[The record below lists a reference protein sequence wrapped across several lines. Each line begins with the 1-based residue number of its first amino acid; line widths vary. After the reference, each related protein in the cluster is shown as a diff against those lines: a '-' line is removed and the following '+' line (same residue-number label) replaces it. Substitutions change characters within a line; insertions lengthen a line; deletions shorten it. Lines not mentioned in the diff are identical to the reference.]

1 MEDNKKAAGAAATI
15 TKYISIIPEN
25 NIGCNMP
32 EILRDIYTLYQG
44 KYINLSDKFILNILI
59 SKTAQMFTGKRIT
72 LDEAGK
78 TNIPNW
84 YSINFIPSGYGKDR
98 LVNDLDQNIFSDYR
112 EWFKE
117 QAKKQHNAEIERINK
132 IAEEKYKGAKQ
143 EKAKAAFIEKETE
156 KIRNLVIE
164 IQDGTQEGFYA
175 DCKAFS
181 NAPFG
186 SVYIKL
192 SELGLYLK
200 SLSNEKLQF
209 INCLYNAYDGVINS
223 KCIKGGARE
232 AQIENL
238 PVNAL
243 LYSDY
248 TLFQGDIKAIFN
260 SLVSTGL
267 GRRALISF
275 QTPTALQDEYM
286 TTNEEKAFYQKAKEY
301 GKNLFSIFY
310 NLPFNACYVLDAE
323 AKDNVLNAYKREL
336 IHQFNNTDNELLKK
350 EIKSRELKALKL
362 SCIYACL
369 NHPKEFVINTQDVRQ
384 AIATIEFLS
393 TDFEKFINY
402 RPETNDFYD
411 RLFNFIL
418 ENQGKKEITK
428 YKLTYDY
435 YKQLGISR
443 KKFLDTFDEAIEI
456 VKGIAKANDYTLIE
470 QSINNNS
477 GMKYYLQPL
486 IADNDNNIISF
497 DEIIKNKK

>member
-1 MEDNKKAAGAAATI
+1 MTKTKKALNDESLSNLDDNII
-15 TKYISIIPEN
+15 TSNDILN
-25 NIGCNMP
+25 NMP
-32 EILRDIYTLYQG
+32 AILRDIYTLYQG

-59 SKTAQMFTGKRIT
+59 SKTAQMLTGKRIT

-98 LVNDLDQNIFSDYR
+98 LVNDLVQNIFSGYL

-117 QAKKQHNAEIERINK
+117 QARKQYNAEIERINK
-132 IAEEKYKGAKQ
+132 IAEEKYKGGKQ
-143 EKAKAAFIEKETE
+143 ERAKAAFIEKETE

-243 LYSDY
+243 LYADY
-248 TLFQGDIKAIFN
+248 TLFQGEIKAIFN

-267 GRRALISF
+267 GRRAVISF
-275 QTPTALQDEYM
+275 QTPKALQDECM
-286 TTNEEKAFYQKAKEY
+286 TINEEKTFYQKAQEY

-310 NLPFNACYVLDAE
+310 NLPFNTCYVLNAD
-323 AKDNVLNAYKREL
+323 AKDNVLNVYKREL
-336 IHQFNNTDNELLKK
+336 IDKFNNTDNELLKK

-369 NHPKEFVINTQDVRQ
+369 NHPANYIITAEDVKQ
-384 AIATIEFLS
+384 AILTIEFLS
-393 TDFEKFINY
+393 TDFKKLINY

-418 ENQGKKEITK
+418 ENQGEEDITK
-428 YKLTYDY
+428 HKLTYKY
-435 YKQLGISR
+435 FNQLGITR
-443 KKFLDTFDEAIEI
+443 KNFIDSFDDAIEI
-456 VKGIAKANDYTLIE
+456 VKGIAKANGYTLIE

-486 IADNDNNIISF
+486 ISDNANNIIPF
-497 DEIIKNKK
+497 DEVIKNKK

>member
-1 MEDNKKAAGAAATI
+1 MTETKKALKQESLCKFNDNII
-15 TKYISIIPEN
+15 TSNDNYS
-25 NIGCNMP
+25 NMP
-32 EILRDIYTLYQG
+32 AILRDIFTLYKS

-59 SKTAQMFTGKRIT
+59 SKTAQMLTGKRTT
-72 LDEAGK
+72 LNEAGK
-78 TNIPNW
+78 INIPNW

-98 LVNDLDQNIFSDYR
+98 LVNDLDCNIFSDYR
-112 EWFKE
+112 AWFKE
-117 QAKKQHNAEIERINK
+117 QAKKYYQTEIEHIK
-132 IAEEKYKGAKQ
+132 QTAEEKYTGTKQ
-143 EKAKAAFIEKETE
+143 EKVKAAFIEKEIE
-156 KIRNLVIE
+156 KIRNIVIE

-181 NAPFG
+181 KAPFG
-186 SVYIKL
+186 SAYIKI

-223 KCIKGGARE
+223 KCIKGGVRE
-232 AQIENL
+232 NQIENL

-248 TLFQGDIKAIFN
+248 TLFQGDIKAMFT
-260 SLVSTGL
+260 SLISTGL

-275 QTPTALQDEYM
+275 QAPDALQDECM
-286 TTNEEKAFYQKAKEY
+286 TANDEQIFYSNAQEY

-310 NLPFNACYVLDAE
+310 NLPSNACYVLDAD

-336 IHQFNNTDNELLKK
+336 IDKFNNTDNELLKK

-369 NHPKEFVINTQDVRQ
+369 NHPQKFVISKEDVKQ

-393 TDFEKFINY
+393 TDFERVINY
-402 RPETNDFYD
+402 KPKTNDFYD

-418 ENQGKKEITK
+418 ENQDKEEITK
-428 YKLTYDY
+428 YKLTYKY
-435 YKQLGISR
+435 FQQLGISR
-443 KKFLDTFDEAIEI
+443 RKFLITFDEAIEI
-456 VKGIAKANDYTLIE
+456 VKEIAKSNDYALIE
-470 QSINNNS
+470 QSINNNT
-477 GMKYYLQPL
+477 GIKYYLQPV
-486 IADNDNNIISF
+486 ITNNDNNIISF
-497 DEIIKNKK
+497 DEVIKNKK

>member
-1 MEDNKKAAGAAATI
+1 MTEIKKALNQKDLSTL
-15 TKYISIIPEN
+15 N
-25 NIGCNMP
+25 NIIITSNDILNNMP
-32 EILRDIYTLYQG
+32 AILRDIFTLYQG

-59 SKTAQMFTGKRIT
+59 SKMCQMLTGKRIT
-72 LDEAGK
+72 LNETGK
-78 TNIPNW
+78 INIPNW

-98 LVNDLDQNIFSDYR
+98 LVSDLDKNIFSDYR

-117 QAKKQHNAEIERINK
+117 NAKRYYQTEIERINK
-132 IAEEKYKGAKQ
+132 IAEEKYTGSKQ
-143 EKAKAAFIEKETE
+143 EKMKAAFIEKETE
-156 KIRNLVIE
+156 KIRNIIIE

-175 DCKAFS
+175 DCKGFS

-186 SVYIKL
+186 SAYIKI

-223 KCIKGGARE
+223 KCIKSGTRE
-232 AQIENL
+232 NQIENL
-238 PVNAL
+238 PINAL

-248 TLFQGDIKAIFN
+248 TLFQGDIKTIFN
-260 SLVSTGL
+260 SLISIGL

-275 QTPTALQDEYM
+275 QAPDTLQDESM
-286 TTNEEKAFYQKAKEY
+286 TANEEQIFYKKAQKY
-301 GKNLFSIFY
+301 GENLFSIFY
-310 NLPFNACYVLDAE
+310 NLPFNACYVLDE
-323 AKDNVLNAYKREL
+323 DAKNNVLNVYKREL
-336 IHQFNNTDNELLKK
+336 IDKFNNTDNELLKK

-369 NHPKEFVINTQDVRQ
+369 NHPIEFGINTEDVRQ

-393 TDFEKFINY
+393 TDFKKFINY

-411 RLFNFIL
+411 KLFNFIL
-418 ENQGKKEITK
+418 ENQDKEEITK
-428 YKLTYDY
+428 YKLTYRY
-435 YKQLGISR
+435 FQQLGISR
-443 KKFLDTFDEAIEI
+443 KKFIDTFEEAIEI
-456 VKGIAKANDYTLIE
+456 VKGIAKAKDYTLIE

-486 IADNDNNIISF
+486 TTDNEDNIISF

>member
-1 MEDNKKAAGAAATI
+1 MTEIKKALTLESLSNLDDNII
-15 TKYISIIPEN
+15 TSN
-25 NIGCNMP
+25 DVLSNMP
-32 EILRDIYTLYQG
+32 AILEGIFTLYQG

-59 SKTAQMFTGKRIT
+59 SKTAQMLTGKRIT

-132 IAEEKYKGAKQ
+132 IAEEKYTGSKQ

-175 DCKAFS
+175 DCKVFS

-275 QTPTALQDEYM
+275 QTPAALQDEYM

-310 NLPFNACYVLDAE
+310 NLPFNACYVLDTE

-384 AIATIEFLS
+384 AIATIEFLC

-435 YKQLGISR
+435 YKQLGIPR
-443 KKFLDTFDEAIEI
+443 RRFLNTFDEAIEI

-470 QSINNNS
+470 QSINNNA

-486 IADNDNNIISF
+486 TTDNDNNIISF
-497 DEIIKNKK
+497 DEVIKNKK

>member
-1 MEDNKKAAGAAATI
+1 MTEIKKALHSESLSNLDDNII
-15 TKYISIIPEN
+15 TSNEILN
-25 NIGCNMP
+25 NMP
-32 EILRDIYTLYQG
+32 AILRDIFTLYRG

-59 SKTAQMFTGKRIT
+59 SKTCQMLTGKRII
-72 LDEAGK
+72 LNEASK
-78 TNIPNW
+78 INIPNW

-98 LVNDLDQNIFSDYR
+98 LVSDLDQNIFSDYK

-117 QAKKQHNAEIERINK
+117 QSNKYYNTEIERINK
-132 IAEEKYKGAKQ
+132 IAEEKYTGSKQ
-143 EKAKAAFIEKETE
+143 EKAKTVFVEKETE
-156 KIRNLVIE
+156 KIRNIE
-164 IQDGTQEGFYA
+164 IEILAGTQEGFYSE
-175 DCKAFS
+175 CKAIS
-181 NAPFG
+181 NANFG
-186 SVYIKL
+186 SAYIKM

-209 INCLYNAYDGVINS
+209 INCLYDAYDGKIND
-223 KCIKGGARE
+223 KCIKSEVRRK
-232 AQIENL
+232 QIENL

-267 GRRALISF
+267 GRRAIISF
-275 QTPTALQDEYM
+275 QPQENLQDECM
-286 TTNEEKAFYQKAKEY
+286 TADEEGTFYKKAQEY

-310 NLPFNACYVLDAE
+310 NLPFNTCYVLDAD

-336 IHQFNNTDNELLKK
+336 LNKFNKTDNELLKK

-369 NHPKEFVINTQDVRQ
+369 NHPKEFVINKEDVIQ
-384 AIATIEFLS
+384 AITSIEFLS
-393 TDFEKFINY
+393 IDFEKFINY

-418 ENQGKKEITK
+418 ENQEKEEITK
-428 YKLTYDY
+428 YKLTYKY
-435 YKQLGISR
+435 FKQLGISR
-443 KKFLDTFDEAIEI
+443 KSFIDTFDEAIEI
-456 VKGIAKANDYTLIE
+456 VKGIAKANDYILIE
-470 QSINNNS
+470 QTIHNNS

-486 IADNDNNIISF
+486 TTDNENNIISF
-497 DEIIKNKK
+497 DEVIKNKK

>member
-1 MEDNKKAAGAAATI
+1 MTEIKKALNNESLSNLDGNII
-15 TKYISIIPEN
+15 TSNDILN
-25 NIGCNMP
+25 NMP
-32 EILRDIYTLYQG
+32 ANLRDIFTLYRG

-59 SKTAQMFTGKRIT
+59 SKTCQMLTGKRIT
-72 LDEAGK
+72 LDEASK
-78 TNIPNW
+78 INIPNW

-98 LVNDLDQNIFSDYR
+98 LVSDLDQNIFSDYK

-117 QAKKQHNAEIERINK
+117 QSNKYYNAEIERIK
-132 IAEEKYKGAKQ
+132 QLAEEKYTSSKQ

-156 KIRNLVIE
+156 KIRNVEIE
-164 IQDGTQEGFYA
+164 ILAGTQEGFYSE
-175 DCKAFS
+175 CKAIS
-181 NAPFG
+181 NANFG
-186 SVYIKL
+186 SAYIKM

-209 INCLYNAYDGVINS
+209 INCLYDAYDGKIND
-223 KCIKGGARE
+223 KCIKSEVRRK
-232 AQIENL
+232 QIENL

-248 TLFQGDIKAIFN
+248 TLFQSDIKGIFN

-267 GRRALISF
+267 GRRAIISF
-275 QTPTALQDEYM
+275 QPQENLQDECM
-286 TTNEEKAFYQKAKEY
+286 TADEEGTFYKKANGY

-310 NLPFNACYVLDAE
+310 NLPFNTCYVLDAD
-323 AKDNVLNAYKREL
+323 AKDNILNVYKKEL
-336 IHQFNNTDNELLKK
+336 IYKFNNTDNELLKK

-369 NHPKEFVINTQDVRQ
+369 NHPAQFVINTEDIKQ
-384 AIATIEFLS
+384 AITTIEFLS
-393 TDFEKFINY
+393 IDFEKFINY

-418 ENQGKKEITK
+418 ENQGKEDITK
-428 YKLTYDY
+428 HKLTYKY
-435 YKQLGISR
+435 FKQLGISR
-443 KKFLDTFDEAIEI
+443 KNFIDSFDDAIEI
-456 VKGIAKANDYTLIE
+456 VKGIAKVNGYTLFE

-486 IADNDNNIISF
+486 ISDNTNNIISF
-497 DEIIKNKK
+497 DEVIKNKK